1 MVKTFLPPDPPSI
14 NLCSGPSVVT
24 PSLVSL
30 VDPALTPGSSG
41 DVEGSDLGVL
51 KPRGFGS

>member
-14 NLCSGPSVVT
+14 NFCSGPSVGT